1 MKIKN
6 KGPETPP
13 KPLESKQAFIP
24 LADPSKSPVDAGVRP
39 EQVQVDQLPRQ
50 NVVQAAEQGQAAL
63 GRLIRTL
70 TGQTPSSR
78 AVILGVIAA
87 PAALSGVA
95 HAQVATP
102 TPPTN
107 PLPDRFDPARLVEY
121 PLFKLFWASDTPNDG
136 TSHQGLEQVSVEGAE
151 KLFQYARTHG
161 LDGRAHADQA
171 PSAEETRLIKA
182 ILDHSYYGGFFGQEA
197 RTVVAQKFNIPVET
211 VSAPSADAAPT
222 AVGGQL
228 ELPAKVTQAASLRG
242 PLIETLGELMK
253 GEYESRR
260 AYFEDPSASESEK
273 GKRVLGLFRDYA
285 DALNSYGQLNTT
297 LEARQRLLDAFEQ
310 LPFASVHG
318 AKDYNGAGWGA
329 AQSILLGIDPNKFE
343 TSFPDANANVPT
355 TGLSMDGGMAPS
367 MKFVDLYRA
376 AMGQEARAEAY
387 ELKSPLGYV
396 IGVESGHKKAGYQLD
411 EQKPFSTSGL
421 NWAKLLFPENSAVQ
435 NLEPKPGFEFPID
448 AVDAFGFAVQHQ
460 FGDRLVPFHAETNE
474 RLNVSVEIHREGGRP
489 KYWSAKFTTQSGQS
503 VAPDKVKGL
512 IQSASGQT
520 KGDGRVDGVLNMGW
534 WGFCAENTAQSVVK
548 ARFRIP
554 ELDVETIRVK
564 APNGQVVE
572 FPRQHAQRILDA
584 DWEDVGGFT
593 AYSGFRFDDQPQSIQ
608 LENGERING
617 RVQGL
622 EIIPGPASTW
632 LGEDQ
637 LRVDNTAAAPFL
649 GTVRL
654 ERYANSVE
662 SVDLRNVS
670 RIEHDPAT
678 GTVKLHIAH
687 RGYAVEGKL
696 RSQLDFSN
704 ARVED
709 GKQVL
714 DNSPEHPV
722 FGELHIKLPN
732 GTERSVPVGRV
743 ASVTGEVANDVRFS
757 DFLGFI
763 SRMEGVYGTDA
774 SLGSSISNGVRW
786 VNDIERVEAH
796 GGQRPEWMT
805 KGPLTG
811 SAGPLV
817 REPGDKVIYARGL
830 YKWSAESQLTSTFK
844 GWVQVNAQGRV
855 LNEGFTEGAPDF
867 AWAPAGPLDWF
878 VSKNTFNPHVPSD
891 LRIKLFV
898 NGIQDMQRLEEMA
911 KRLNFPSNWR
921 EYRVAP

>member
-13 KPLESKQAFIP
+13 LTPATKQAFIP
-24 LADPSKSPVDAGVRP
+24 LADPSKSTTGADAYP

-50 NVVQAAEQGQAAL
+50 NLMQAAEQGKTTL
-63 GRLIRTL
+63 SRLIRTL
-70 TGQTPSSR
+70 TGQTPASR
-78 AVILGVIAA
+78 AVILGVVAA
-87 PAALSGVA
+87 PAALTGVA

-107 PLPDRFDPARLVEY
+107 PLPDRFDPARLAEY
-121 PLFKLFWASDTPNDG
+121 PLFKMFWASDTPNDG
-136 TSHQGLEQVSVEGAE
+136 TSHQGLEQVSVAGAE
-151 KLFQYARTHG
+151 KLYQYARTHG
-161 LDGRAHADQA
+161 IDGRVHTEQE
-171 PSAEETRLIKA
+171 PNAEETRLIKA
-182 ILDHSYYGGFFGQEA
+182 LLDHGYYGGFFGQEA

-211 VSAPSADAAPT
+211 VSAPSADAAPVS
-222 AVGGQL
+222 VGRI
-228 ELPAKVTQAASLRG
+228 ELPAKVTAQESLRG
-242 PLIETLGELMK
+242 PLVETLGQLMK
-253 GEYESRR
+253 GEYEARR
-260 AYFEDPSASESEK
+260 AYFEDPSASEDEK

-285 DALNSYGQLNTT
+285 QALNSYGQLNTT
-297 LEARQRLLDAFEQ
+297 NDARQKLLDAFEQ
-310 LPFASVHG
+310 LPFAAVHG

-329 AQSILLGIDPNKFE
+329 AQSILLGLDPNEFV

-367 MKFVDLYRA
+367 MKFVDLYRVA
-376 AMGQEARAEAY
+376 EGQEARAEAY
-387 ELKSPLGYV
+387 ELKAPLGYV
-396 IGVESGHKKAGYQLD
+396 IGVESGHKKASYSFE
-411 EQKPFSTSGL
+411 EQKPFATSGL
-421 NWAKLLFPENSAVQ
+421 NWAKLLFPENSAAQ
-435 NLEPKPGFEFPID
+435 KLEPKPGFEFPID
-448 AVDAFGFAVQHQ
+448 AVDAFGFAVTHQ
-460 FGDRLVPFHAETNE
+460 FGDRIVPIHANTNE
-474 RLNVSVEIHREGGRP
+474 PLNVSLVTHEEAGRP
-489 KYWSAKFTTQSGQS
+489 KYWSAKFTTASGQE
-503 VAPDKVKGL
+503 VAPNEVKGL
-512 IQSASGQT
+512 IKSASGQT
-520 KGDGRVDGVLNMGW
+520 KGDGRVDGVLGMGW
-534 WGFCAENTAQSVVK
+534 WGFCAENTAQAVVK

-554 ELDVETIRVK
+554 QLDVETIKVK
-564 APNGQVVE
+564 ASNGQVVE
-572 FPRQHAQRILDA
+572 FPMNHAQRILDA

-608 LENGERING
+608 LATGERING

-622 EIIPGPASTW
+622 ELIPGPASQW

-654 ERYANSVE
+654 ERDGGRAE

-670 RIEHDPAT
+670 QIERDTAT
-678 GTVKLHIAH
+678 GKVKLHIAG
-687 RGYAVEGKL
+687 RGYALEGTLKTE
-696 RSQLDFSN
+696 LDFSN
-704 ARVED
+704 ARTEG
-709 GKQVL
+709 GKQIL
-714 DNSPEHPV
+714 DNSPDRPV
-722 FGELHIKLPN
+722 LGELSIKLPN
-732 GTERSVPVGRV
+732 GSERNVRV
-743 ASVTGEVANDVRFS
+743 QQVSSVTGEVASDVRFS
-757 DFLGFI
+757 DFLGFV
-763 SRMEGVYGTDA
+763 SRMDGVYGTDA

-786 VNDIERVEAH
+786 ANDIERVESH
-796 GGQRPEWMT
+796 GGQRPEWMS

-844 GWVQVNAQGRV
+844 GWVQMNAQGRI

-911 KRLNFPSNWR
+911 ERLNFPSNWR
-921 EYRVAP
+921 EYRVAQ